1 MITNRERIEELR
13 NIERRKQEDLKEI
26 QNRFDLT
33 LKNVY
38 NDPWWRQFIKLIKER
53 RQMLSEQLESGLFE
67 SRREEERA
75 RGQISELKL
84 ILSLDKYSEQLQ
96 NPVKDKRD
104 GTQV

>member
-1 MITNRERIEELR
+1 MATSPNMSLVLVKNTAKENLIAKIE
-13 NIERRKQEDLKEI
+13 KE
-26 QNRFDLT
+26 
-33 LKNVY
+33 
-38 NDPWWRQFIKLIKER
+38 KER